1 MSLLCLYDF
10 GSSNVNDFKLIK
22 GYKRSKLITFEKKSR
37 SCKFYRSFVGK
48 KVLSTINYNILDF

>member
-22 GYKRSKLITFEKKSR
+22 GYKRSKPIIFDEILGLAS
-37 SCKFYRSFVGK
+37 
-48 KVLSTINYNILDF
+48 STGYL